1 MRPLMDALP
10 ALLGASAKLVELR
23 KSVAQLLSGHREGR
37 RLPPVLIQGETG
49 TGKGLLASAMH
60 RASARASAEFVD
72 VNCAAI
78 PEHLLEAEMFGF
90 ERDAFTGARHAKPG
104 LFQVAHRGT
113 IFLDEIGL
121 LSTGF
126 QAKLLKALEDKSVR
140 RLGATRAEPADA
152 WVICA
157 TNEDLAAAVSER
169 RFRADLYHRVCVV
182 TLVLPPL
189 REREGDILLLA
200 KHFAERARADYGLG
214 PVTITGDAEAA
225 LTAYWWPGNVR
236 ELSNIIERA
245 VLLAD
250 TQTLTAAHL
259 DLPPGPTGGEPASVA
274 APAMPLPT
282 DAATSREHLER
293 VLTETGW
300 NITRA
305 AAVLGIA
312 RNTIKSRIARLGLR
326 EPSPAATLR
335 SGTTIASI
343 PTPIRAEAAPA
354 VHWQPKRVTFFR
366 LQVPTVGGV
375 LDARPARLFELATDK
390 LRSFGGRIAGLG
402 PATVL
407 AVFGVERSDEPAVLA
422 GHAALVIQKSARHL
436 RHDTGNTMLHATIGL
451 HVAEVLVSRGP
462 IEADVDADGS
472 RREWIALET
481 AMANAG
487 VDEIV
492 ATKAAA
498 TFLHRRFA
506 VSAVGPGSAF
516 YRLDGL
522 ARLDTA
528 ATHGSELVGRRGELD
543 AVARAMRSALDGAG
557 GVVSLVGDAGIG
569 KSRLLADLATHA
581 GLGGVRFVEGRC
593 LPATTQTPFWPVMQ
607 IVRSICRIT
616 EDDPEA
622 FVKAKISRTL
632 DAIRLDDAV
641 IAGDLARLLSSTTAP
656 TDVAAGA
663 LSRRLFAAVERLL
676 TAIAARQPL
685 AVVVED
691 LHWIDPSSES
701 CLGAIAASLPRAS
714 LAVITTF
721 RPGYQ
726 PTWANAQHAT
736 QVTLSPLASADS
748 LTLIRRLLDGAPW
761 VEAVERPIDVRA
773 EGNPLFVEELA
784 LAAVERGDGSLPA
797 RIPATIEEAIA
808 SRLSALPGRQQRLLA
823 RASVIGRDFSVRLL
837 QAIGDAGDEGLPED
851 LRRVERAG
859 FVSASADDA
868 VEPRYTFKHGL
879 VQETAY
885 VALAREERH
894 DLHVRVLDALERL
907 HRDRLADQVEL
918 LAYHAVRGD
927 ARERAIPYLVQ
938 AAQKASARSALV
950 EALVH
955 FDTALDMLRALPPGP
970 DRDRR
975 ELELSLSRA
984 GALRATRGFAAPEVG
999 DACRRAVELCERLG
1013 DEAQLLPT
1021 LNAVYS
1027 FHLQRAE
1034 YAGAGD
1040 AATRLLALAERRQ
1053 DPTFEMIG
1061 HRAVGAVRFH
1071 TGQLA
1076 DARTSLDRALARY
1089 DVKEHAGLAARYG
1102 TDHAQV
1108 TSCFLG
1114 LVEWILG
1121 DVTHARARLEWA
1133 VAHGERIG
1141 HVHSIGLALSYLGI
1155 FLIAAREL
1163 DTVPQVAER
1172 LISLSE
1178 RASLT
1183 VLGCS
1188 GRLYLAAARRPRTTA
1203 TIAAMREAA
1212 DAWWATGTV
1221 AYRPFVEA
1229 VVAEAHADV
1238 GDVDRGLAVIADA
1251 LAHLEESN
1259 ERWIEP
1265 EVHRVHG
1272 ILLAAVPSRAADAE
1286 SCLCRAA
1293 EVARAQQA
1301 RMWEVRATVAWA
1313 RLVAVRDRVEA
1324 RRRLEI
1330 VLRQFPVDVATPDL
1344 VEARSLSALL
1354 D

>member
-1 MRPLMDALP
+1 MDALSE
-10 ALLGASAKLVELR
+10 LLGVSAKLVELR
-23 KSVAQLLSGHREGR
+23 KSVARLLSGHLEGR

-49 TGKGLLASAMH
+49 SGKGLLASAMH
-60 RASARASAEFVD
+60 RASARASAAFVD

-90 ERDAFTGARHAKPG
+90 ERGAFTDARRAKPG

-121 LSTGF
+121 LSTAF

-157 TNEDLAAAVSER
+157 TNEDLAAAVRER
-169 RFRADLYHRVCVV
+169 RFRADLYHRVGVV

-189 REREGDILLLA
+189 RERHGDILLLA
-200 KHFAERARADYGLG
+200 KHFAERAGADYGLG

-236 ELSNIIERA
+236 ELSNVIERA
-245 VLLAD
+245 VVLAD
-250 TQTLTAAHL
+250 TPTLTAAHL
-259 DLPPGPTGGEPASVA
+259 DLPPGPTRRAPAPVA
-274 APAMPLPT
+274 APATPVPT
-282 DAATSREHLER
+282 GAATREHLER
-293 VLTETGW
+293 VLTATAW

-305 AAVLGIA
+305 AAVLGIS
-312 RNTIKSRIARLGLR
+312 RNTMKSRMARLGLR
-326 EPSPAATLR
+326 ESRPVATTG
-335 SGTTIASI
+335 SGTRIAAV
-343 PTPIRAEAAPA
+343 PTPFRAEAAPA
-354 VHWQPKRVTFFR
+354 VYWEPKRVTFLR
-366 LQVPTVGGV
+366 LQVPTVGAV

-402 PATVL
+402 PGTVL

-436 RHDTGNTMLHATIGL
+436 RHETGNAALRATIGL
-451 HVAEVLVSRGP
+451 HVAEVLVGRGAL
-462 IEADVDADGS
+462 EADVDADGS

-516 YRLDGL
+516 YRIDGL
-522 ARLDTA
+522 VRLDAA
-528 ATHGSELVGRRGELD
+528 ATHGGALVGRRVELD
-543 AVARAMRSALDGAG
+543 AVARATRSALDGAG

-569 KSRLLADLATHA
+569 KTRLLADLATHA
-581 GLGGVRFVEGRC
+581 DLGGARYVEGRC

-622 FVKAKISRTL
+622 FVEAKIGRTL
-632 DAIRLDDAV
+632 DAIGLDDAV
-641 IAGDLARLLSSTTAP
+641 LAVDLARLLSSTTAP
-656 TDVAAGA
+656 ADVAADT

-676 TAIAARQPL
+676 TAVAARQPL
-685 AVVVED
+685 VVVVED

-701 CLGAIAASLPRAS
+701 CLGAIVVSLPRAS
-714 LAVITTF
+714 LAVVATF

-726 PTWANAQHAT
+726 PTWANAPHAT

-748 LTLIRRLLDGAPW
+748 LTLIRRLLGGAPW
-761 VEAVERPIDVRA
+761 AETVERQIDVRA

-808 SRLSALPGRQQRLLA
+808 SRLSTLPGRQQTLLA
-823 RASVIGRDFSVRLL
+823 RAAVIGRDFSVRLL
-837 QAIGDAGDEGLPED
+837 KAIGDAGDEGLPED
-851 LRRVERAG
+851 LRRIERAG
-859 FVSASADDA
+859 FVSASADDVVQA
-868 VEPRYTFKHGL
+868 RYTFKHGL

-885 VALAREERH
+885 VALAREERR
-894 DLHVRVLDALERL
+894 DLHVRVLDALEQL

-938 AAQKASARSALV
+938 AGQKASARSALV

-955 FDTALDMLRALPPGP
+955 FDSALDMLRALPPGP

-999 DACRRAVELCERLG
+999 DACRRAVELCQRLG

-1034 YAGAGD
+1034 YAAAGD

-1061 HRAVGAVRFH
+1061 HRAVGAVHFH
-1071 TGQLA
+1071 TGHLA
-1076 DARTSLDRALARY
+1076 DARTSLDRALTRY

-1114 LVEWILG
+1114 LAEWILG
-1121 DVTHARARLEWA
+1121 DVTHARERLEWA
-1133 VAHGERIG
+1133 VAHGERLG

-1163 DTVPQVAER
+1163 DAVADVAER
-1172 LISLSE
+1172 LIALSD

-1188 GRLYLAAARRPRTTA
+1188 GRFYLATARRPRTTA
-1203 TIAAMREAA
+1203 TIAAMRKAA

-1221 AYRPFVEA
+1221 GYRPFVEA
-1229 VVAEAHADV
+1229 VVAEADADV
-1238 GDVDRGLAVIADA
+1238 GDVDRGLAAIAEA
-1251 LAHLEESN
+1251 LAHLERSN
-1259 ERWIEP
+1259 ERWIEA

-1272 ILLAAVPSRAADAE
+1272 ALLAAVPGRAADAE
-1286 SCLCRAA
+1286 ACLSRAA
-1293 EVARAQQA
+1293 EVARAQGA

-1313 RLVAVRDRVEA
+1313 RLVAVRDRTEA
-1324 RRRLEI
+1324 RRRVEA
-1330 VLRQFPVDVATPDL
+1330 VLRKFPVDVATPDL
-1344 VEARSLSALL
+1344 AAARSLSASL

>member
-282 DAATSREHLER
+282 GAATSREHLER

-312 RNTIKSRIARLGLR
+312 RNTMKSRMARLGLR
-326 EPSPAATLR
+326 EPSPAATLG

-354 VHWQPKRVTFFR
+354 VHWEPKRVTFFR

-390 LRSFGGRIAGLG
+390 LRSFGGRITGLG

-451 HVAEVLVSRGP
+451 HVAEVLVSRGA

-506 VSAVGPGSAF
+506 VSAVGPGSAL

-569 KSRLLADLATHA
+569 KSRLLADLAAHA
-581 GLGGVRFVEGRC
+581 DLGGARFVEGRC

-622 FVKAKISRTL
+622 FAKAKISRTL
-632 DAIRLDDAV
+632 DAIGLDDAV
-641 IAGDLARLLSSTTAP
+641 IAVDLARLLSSTTAP
-656 TDVAAGA
+656 ADVAAGA
-663 LSRRLFAAVERLL
+663 LSRRLFAAVEQLL
-676 TAIAARQPL
+676 TAVAAAR
-685 AVVVED
+685 A
-691 LHWIDPSSES
+691 
-701 CLGAIAASLPRAS
+701 
-714 LAVITTF
+714 
-721 RPGYQ
+721 
-726 PTWANAQHAT
+726 
-736 QVTLSPLASADS
+736 
-748 LTLIRRLLDGAPW
+748 
-761 VEAVERPIDVRA
+761 
-773 EGNPLFVEELA
+773 
-784 LAAVERGDGSLPA
+784 RGGRD
-797 RIPATIEEAIA
+797 IPA
-808 SRLSALPGRQQRLLA
+808 RLSADVGEPAARDPGHAVAARVGRQPDAHSPTARRRAVGGGRRAADRRASRGQSALCRGARAGRGGARRRLVACAHPRDDRGSDRVAFLRAARAPAAPPRARLRHRTRLLRATAAGDRRRRRRGITRGSPPRRARRLRLRVRRRRGRSALHVQA
-823 RASVIGRDFSVRLL
+823 RARAGDSVRRARARGTTRPPRPRARCARAVASRPARRPGGTARVPRGAWRRTGARDPVPRPGGAESERAVRARRGARPFRHRARHAPRAAARTRPRPTRARAVAVAGGRAPRHPGLRRARSRRRVPARRRAL
-837 QAIGDAGDEGLPED
+837 RGPRRRGAAPADAERRVLVPPAARRIRRGRRRRDTAARARGAAAGSDVRDDRPPRGRCRPLPHRTARRRPHVARSRARAVRRDGACGPGGALRHGPRAGDVMFPRACRVDSRRRDARTRAARMGRRPRRADRARAQHRPGAIVPGHLPYCRARTRHCPAGCRAAD
-851 LRRVERAG
+851 LAIRARVAHRARVFRSLLPRRGAP
-859 FVSASADDA
+859 ATH
-868 VEPRYTFKHGL
+868 Y
-879 VQETAY
+879 
-885 VALAREERH
+885 RH
-894 DLHVRVLDALERL
+894 D
-907 HRDRLADQVEL
+907 
-918 LAYHAVRGD
+918 RGD
-927 ARERAIPYLVQ
+927 ARGGGRVVDNRHRRLSAVRRGRRRRGARRRRRRRPRPRCDRRRARAPRGVERAVDR
-938 AAQKASARSALV
+938 ARSA
-950 EALVH
+950 
-955 FDTALDMLRALPPGP
+955 P
-970 DRDRR
+970 
-975 ELELSLSRA
+975 
-984 GALRATRGFAAPEVG
+984 
-999 DACRRAVELCERLG
+999 
-1013 DEAQLLPT
+1013 
-1021 LNAVYS
+1021 
-1027 FHLQRAE
+1027 
-1034 YAGAGD
+1034 
-1040 AATRLLALAERRQ
+1040 
-1053 DPTFEMIG
+1053 
-1061 HRAVGAVRFH
+1061 
-1071 TGQLA
+1071 
-1076 DARTSLDRALARY
+1076 
-1089 DVKEHAGLAARYG
+1089 
-1102 TDHAQV
+1102 
-1108 TSCFLG
+1108 
-1114 LVEWILG
+1114 
-1121 DVTHARARLEWA
+1121 RAR
-1133 VAHGERIG
+1133 H
-1141 HVHSIGLALSYLGI
+1141 
-1155 FLIAAREL
+1155 
-1163 DTVPQVAER
+1163 P
-1172 LISLSE
+1172 
-1178 RASLT
+1178 
-1183 VLGCS
+1183 
-1188 GRLYLAAARRPRTTA
+1188 
-1203 TIAAMREAA
+1203 
-1212 DAWWATGTV
+1212 
-1221 AYRPFVEA
+1221 
-1229 VVAEAHADV
+1229 
-1238 GDVDRGLAVIADA
+1238 
-1251 LAHLEESN
+1251 
-1259 ERWIEP
+1259 
-1265 EVHRVHG
+1265 
-1272 ILLAAVPSRAADAE
+1272 
-1286 SCLCRAA
+1286 
-1293 EVARAQQA
+1293 
-1301 RMWEVRATVAWA
+1301 
-1313 RLVAVRDRVEA
+1313 A
-1324 RRRLEI
+1324 RRRSRPCRRRR
-1330 VLRQFPVDVATPDL
+1330 VLPVP
-1344 VEARSLSALL
+1344 R
-1354 D
+1354 